1 MVVALAERQENKLH
15 QAIFHHDNDLD
26 SQTKQAAE
34 KITRFLNSLPV
45 EELTVLAKNLSE
57 AEDSYDEA
65 KASSPLVIAL
75 TEGKKYTKEQR
86 QKLRWQTFVR
96 KFQWDRKLF
105 QDCCNTTQVAELLE
119 ITPEIVEER
128 VKSQSLL
135 AITHN
140 GDLLFPQWQFDANS
154 ENGVIEG
161 LPEVLAALEMSVQ
174 AQISWLTQPN
184 PIFQQR
190 TPIEA
195 LKQGEKDR
203 ILDQARWVGTW

>member
-1 MVVALAERQENKLH
+1 MVVALAEKQENKLER
-15 QAIFHHDNDLD
+15 AIFLHDNDLD

-65 KASSPLVIAL
+65 KASSPLVMAL

-86 QKLRWQTFVR
+86 QKLRWKTFVR
-96 KFQWDRKLF
+96 KFQWERKLF
-105 QDCCNTTQVAELLE
+105 QDCCNTAQVAELLE

-128 VKSQSLL
+128 VESQSLL
-135 AITHN
+135 AIKHN
-140 GDLLFPQWQFDANS
+140 GDLLFPQWQFSPNNQD
-154 ENGVIEG
+154 GVIEG
-161 LPEVLAALEMSVQ
+161 LLEVLATLEIPTRSK
-174 AQISWLTQPN
+174 ISWLTRPN
-184 PIFQQR
+184 PILEKR

-195 LKQGEKDR
+195 LKQGDKDR
-203 ILDQARWVGTW
+203 VLDEARGVGIF

>member
-1 MVVALAERQENKLH
+1 MIRLLRVKIGTLQ
-15 QAIFHHDNDLD
+15 LD
-26 SQTKQAAE
+26 TQTKQAAE

-86 QKLRWQTFVR
+86 QKLRWKTFVR

-105 QDCCNTTQVAELLE
+105 QDCCNIARVAELLE

-140 GDLLFPQWQFDANS
+140 GNLLFPQWQFSPNNPD
-154 ENGVIEG
+154 GVIEG
-161 LPEVLAALEMSVQ
+161 LPEVLAILEIPTVDK
-174 AQISWLTQPN
+174 ISWLIAPN
-184 PIFQQR
+184 PILEKR

-195 LKQGEKDR
+195 LKQGDKDR
-203 ILDQARWVGTW
+203 VLDEARGVGIF

>member
-1 MVVALAERQENKLH
+1 MIRLLRVKIGTLQ
-15 QAIFHHDNDLD
+15 LD
-26 SQTKQAAE
+26 TQTKQAAE

-75 TEGKKYTKEQR
+75 TEEKKYTKEQR
-86 QKLRWQTFVR
+86 QKLRWKTFVR

-105 QDCCNTTQVAELLE
+105 QDCCNIARVAELLE

-140 GDLLFPQWQFDANS
+140 GNLLFPQWQFSPNNPD
-154 ENGVIEG
+154 GVIEG
-161 LPEVLAALEMSVQ
+161 LPEVLAILEIPTVDK
-174 AQISWLTQPN
+174 ISWLIAPN
-184 PIFQQR
+184 PILEKR

-195 LKQGEKDR
+195 LKQGDKDR
-203 ILDQARWVGTW
+203 VLDEARGVGIF

>member
-1 MVVALAERQENKLH
+1 MVVALAERQENKLER
-15 QAIFHHDNDLD
+15 AIFLHDNDLD

-45 EELTVLAKNLSE
+45 EELRVLAENLSE

-65 KASSPLVIAL
+65 KASSPLVMAL

-96 KFQWDRKLF
+96 KFQWERKLF
-105 QDCCNTTQVAELLE
+105 QDCCDTAQVAELLE

-135 AITHN
+135 AIKHN
-140 GDLLFPQWQFDANS
+140 GDLLFPQWQFCPNNPD
-154 ENGVIEG
+154 GVIEG
-161 LPEVLAALEMSVQ
+161 LLEVLATLEIPTRSK
-174 AQISWLTQPN
+174 ISWLTRPN
-184 PIFQQR
+184 PILEKR

-195 LKQGEKDR
+195 LKQGDKDR
-203 ILDQARWVGTW
+203 VLDEARGVGIL